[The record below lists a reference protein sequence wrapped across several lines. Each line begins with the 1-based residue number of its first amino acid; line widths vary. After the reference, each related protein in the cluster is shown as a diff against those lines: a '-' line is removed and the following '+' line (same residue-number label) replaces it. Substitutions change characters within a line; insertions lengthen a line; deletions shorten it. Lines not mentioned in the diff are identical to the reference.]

1 MPIRPRAFGL
11 RPGVFGDR
19 LPSQHRVPQAE
30 RFTVGFRGAG
40 FLETEL
46 PTDWRSR
53 LWAAGPAAA
62 RRASFWLGFALRSLG
77 YSVLISDEFSKKRI
91 ALFFVE

>member
-11 RPGVFGDR
+11 RAGVFGDR

-46 PTDWRSR
+46 PIRLLQGELHSGSDLPFA
-53 LWAAGPAAA
+53 LWAT
-62 RRASFWLGFALRSLG
+62 RF
-77 YSVLISDEFSKKRI
+77 
-91 ALFFVE
+91 